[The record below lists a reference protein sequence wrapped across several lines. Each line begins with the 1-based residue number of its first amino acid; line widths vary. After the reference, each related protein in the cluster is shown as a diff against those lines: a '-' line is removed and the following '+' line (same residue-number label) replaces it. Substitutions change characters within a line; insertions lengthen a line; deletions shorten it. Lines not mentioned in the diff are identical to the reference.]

1 MIEQVYFYLDNT
13 PGQLVEVLRMFAREG
28 IDMRAYSVAE
38 NNDYGVFRMIVR
50 DPGAAVAALRREGI
64 DAAINHMLGIIAPD
78 ETGSTVEAFQ
88 VLADAGINVRYSYA
102 FAQGSA
108 SMIPGAQG
116 QDAFILLRV
125 DDNAKAEKVLKDA
138 GVHLVNGQNF

>member
-1 MIEQVYFYLDNT
+1 MTIEQVYFYLDNT
-13 PGQLVEVLRMFAREG
+13 PGQLVEVLRLFAREG

-50 DPGAAVAALRREGI
+50 DPGTAVEALRREGI
-64 DAAINHMLGIIAPD
+64 DASVNHVLGVIVPD

-88 VLADAGINVRYSYA
+88 VLAEACINVRYSYA
-102 FAQGSA
+102 FAQG
-108 SMIPGAQG
+108 PGEN
-116 QDAFILLRV
+116 AFILLRV
-125 DDNAKAEKVLKDA
+125 DDNARAEKVLADA

>member
-1 MIEQVYFYLDNT
+1 MTIKQVYFYLDNT
-13 PGQLVEVLRMFAREG
+13 PGQLVEVLRLFARES

-50 DPGAAVAALRREGI
+50 DPDATVAALRRGGI
-64 DAAINHMLGIIAPD
+64 DAATNRVLGIVVPD

-102 FAQGSA
+102 FA
-108 SMIPGAQG
+108 MAQLKK
-116 QDAFILLRV
+116 AFIVLRV
-125 DDNAKAEKVLKDA
+125 DDNARAAQVLSDA
-138 GVHLVNGQNF
+138 GVRLVRDGESF

>member
-64 DAAINHMLGIIAPD
+64 DAAINHMLGIIVPD
-78 ETGSTVEAFQ
+78 KTGSTVEAFQ

-102 FAQGSA
+102 FAQGV
-108 SMIPGAQG
+108 GKG
-116 QDAFILLRV
+116 AFILLRV
-125 DDNAKAEKVLKDA
+125 DDNAKAEQVLKDA
-138 GVHLVNGQNF
+138 GVCLVSGQNF